1 MAFRGTVVRG
11 TPYTFKGGNS
21 REGMTH
27 GGGKPEGYA
36 GRAGTVRDQYEGSR
50 RGPDQVRT
58 EMGGE
63 KTLGTPF
70 QSQDGNGPEYRRV
83 RSDNKFGEVVSE
95 GGINHNI
102 PEQNGNG
109 VILDRISEDRDYVP
123 WGGEDAVMDSPVP
136 QGAQRPSPGSAN
148 DLNALRNGEGS
159 YWSRNEQ
166 IKDQILAN
174 GGVLSRGMLGTSKRN
189 GSETELVE
197 DDALKN
203 LGRGGAVG

>member
-11 TPYTFKGGNS
+11 TPYTFKGGNN

-36 GRAGTVRDQYEGSR
+36 GRAGVVRDQYEGSGH
-50 RGPDQVRT
+50 GPGQVRA
-58 EMGGE
+58 EMSGE
-63 KTLGTPF
+63 KTLGTPY
-70 QSQDGNGPEYRRV
+70 QSLDGNGPEYRRV

-95 GGINHNI
+95 NGINHNI

-109 VILDRISEDRDYVP
+109 VVLDGISMERSYLTR
-123 WGGEDAVMDSPVP
+123 GEQTMDSPVP
-136 QGAQRPSPGSAN
+136 TGAQRPIPDEARDINNLHS
-148 DLNALRNGEGS
+148 GEGE
-159 YWSRNEQ
+159 YWGKGDGP
-166 IKDQILAN
+166 KDHILAN
-174 GGVLSRGMLGTSKRN
+174 DGVMSRGMLGTSKHN

-197 DDALKN
+197 DDVLKN